1 MAIVTLTTRHRTAR
15 TTVRPYRG
23 TNRSKRR
30 MGMAALE
37 VVMTTVITMI
47 IFSFATFWTMRVS
60 RVVFSVIG
68 EMVGSPLL

>member
-1 MAIVTLTTRHRTAR
+1 MSIATLTTRNPRVR
-15 TTVRPYRG
+15 TTDRPYRG
-23 TNRSKRR
+23 TRRSQRR
-30 MGMAALE
+30 AGMAALE

-60 RVVFSVIG
+60 RIVFSVIG

>member
-1 MAIVTLTTRHRTAR
+1 MSIVTLTTRPRNVG
-15 TTVRPYRG
+15 TTDRPYRG
-23 TNRSKRR
+23 TRRSQQRV
-30 MGMAALE
+30 GMAALE

-47 IFSFATFWTMRVS
+47 IFSFATFWTIRVS